1 MSGKYVLV
9 KGRTSGYPSE
19 NPPLLRFAVLT
30 VGLVGGGRASLIL
43 GFPVNVV
50 NLRQLTSV

>member
-1 MSGKYVLV
+1 LGMSGKYVLV

-50 NLRQLTSV
+50 NLR